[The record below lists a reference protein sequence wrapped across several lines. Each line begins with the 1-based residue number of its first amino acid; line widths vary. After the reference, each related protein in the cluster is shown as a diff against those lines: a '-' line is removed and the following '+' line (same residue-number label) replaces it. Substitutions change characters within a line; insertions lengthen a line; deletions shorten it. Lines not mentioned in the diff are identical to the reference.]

1 MAQLLSV
8 NVGLPREITWRGR
21 TVHTAVWKAAVA
33 GKRMVRR
40 LNIDGDGQG
49 DLVGHG
55 GEQRAV
61 LVYQIE
67 SYRYWEQYMG
77 RSDFAYG
84 QFGDN
89 FTVAGLPDDK
99 VCIGDRYRIG
109 DAFFEVTQ
117 PRVTC
122 YRVGI
127 RMAEPRM
134 AALLVAHHRPG
145 FYLRVLK
152 EGEVEAGDSIV
163 KVRDGPGHLT
173 VTEADALL
181 YLPGHD
187 HARLKDALRIAALSE
202 GWKTSFRALTG
213 QQNEGS
219 WTGNA
224 GLALGPGPPPAWPG
238 YRPMRVAAIRPES
251 RAVFSLDLEP
261 ADGGVVT
268 PALPGQFI
276 TLRLSTA
283 ARRAPLVRSYSLSGS
298 PAWPRYRIGVKQ
310 EPHGAAGTYLHEH
323 ARSGDVIDVAAPRG
337 TCVLR
342 PGSGPV
348 VLLSAGI
355 GITPLLA
362 MLHALADAVSP
373 RPVWWVHGARNGAEH
388 PFAREV
394 DDLVRGLTDCR
405 RCVAY
410 SRPLPSDRR
419 GFDFDLEGR
428 LSIDVVRRQGIPRDA
443 DFYVCGPDAFMRDA
457 SADLAAWGVEPGQ
470 IRTEV
475 FGPGRSVTPGIVEEI
490 EHQKRPPH
498 PPAQAGTG
506 PRVSFVRSGLTVNW
520 DDNQGSLLEL
530 AEACDLAVRWSCRTG
545 VCHTC
550 VSGLLDGSVAYQ
562 PEPLEY
568 PAQGSVLICCA
579 KPQTEIA
586 LDI

>member
-268 PALPGQFI
+268 PPCPVSSSPFNCRPQPG
-276 TLRLSTA
+276 
-283 ARRAPLVRSYSLSGS
+283 ARRLFA
-298 PAWPRYRIGVKQ
+298 AIRYLAHLLG
-310 EPHGAAGTYLHEH
+310 
-323 ARSGDVIDVAAPRG
+323 RG
-337 TCVLR
+337 
-342 PGSGPV
+342 
-348 VLLSAGI
+348 
-355 GITPLLA
+355 
-362 MLHALADAVSP
+362 
-373 RPVWWVHGARNGAEH
+373 
-388 PFAREV
+388 
-394 DDLVRGLTDCR
+394 
-405 RCVAY
+405 
-410 SRPLPSDRR
+410 
-419 GFDFDLEGR
+419 
-428 LSIDVVRRQGIPRDA
+428 
-443 DFYVCGPDAFMRDA
+443 
-457 SADLAAWGVEPGQ
+457 
-470 IRTEV
+470 
-475 FGPGRSVTPGIVEEI
+475 I
-490 EHQKRPPH
+490 E
-498 PPAQAGTG
+498 
-506 PRVSFVRSGLTVNW
+506 
-520 DDNQGSLLEL
+520 
-530 AEACDLAVRWSCRTG
+530 
-545 VCHTC
+545 
-550 VSGLLDGSVAYQ
+550 
-562 PEPLEY
+562 
-568 PAQGSVLICCA
+568 
-579 KPQTEIA
+579 
-586 LDI
+586 